1 MLTTYTVGNEAASM
15 FRISTTPPTSTAS
28 VLWRGTVAGPCPVE
42 GPGSGSAGY
51 GTRRGVHVA
60 RPTAPTPPP
69 TIH

>member
-1 MLTTYTVGNEAASM
+1 MLATYTVGNEAASM
-15 FRISTTPPTSTAS
+15 FRISTTPPTPAAA
-28 VLWRGTVAGPCPVE
+28 VLWQGTVAGPCPVE

-51 GTRRGVHVA
+51 GTIRGVA